1 MVSVPTGLRYWPN
14 SNKSKELPW
23 KGQGDAKE
31 KETRKKVNNHGGQQ
45 MVTRGEVSI
54 KASKNFNVGL
64 SKDSEQS
71 TSS

>member
-1 MVSVPTGLRYWPN
+1 
-14 SNKSKELPW
+14 
-23 KGQGDAKE
+23 
-31 KETRKKVNNHGGQQ
+31 